1 MKRQSPPPLTA
12 QLDHLVVAAATLA
25 DGVRWCEK
33 VLGVTPGPGGEHPLM
48 GTHNRLLSIASPAFP
63 LAYLEVI
70 AIHAGAPCARSGA
83 LKRWFDLDD
92 RELHAQLVS
101 HGPQLIH
108 FVARTAQA
116 TASVRALSAMGL
128 DRGRLLQASRETGA
142 GLLQWK
148 IAVRDDGQR
157 LFYGALPTICTRRSR
172 CPMPACVCS
181 RSTPHIHARWPCAP
195 RMKRSACRTWRSN
208 RARPN
213 WRRNW
218 RRRSAWSCCRHA
230 ASDARLSQPSSQRFK
245 RRVRQTF

>member
-157 LFYGALPTICTRRSR
+157 LFYGALPTLIEWGDMHPAQSLPDAGLRLLSLNAAHPRPMALRAAHEAIGLQDVAIKQGAPELAAQLETPLGVVVLSSR
-172 CPMPACVCS
+172 G
-181 RSTPHIHARWPCAP
+181 I
-195 RMKRSACRTWRSN
+195 
-208 RARPN
+208 
-213 WRRNW
+213 
-218 RRRSAWSCCRHA
+218 
-230 ASDARLSQPSSQRFK
+230 
-245 RRVRQTF
+245 